1 MLRELIRERLMAAA
15 DEIFGLVERTM
26 ASYEE
31 ELSRTRDEKERHRR
45 QLEAVRKTQTVLG
58 DVQQLIGR
66 QEERH
71 PQQQGESS
79 ALKPEN
85 PQPQHI
91 KEEEEELWITQKGEC
106 RRRQKEAELT
116 KLPLTVVSV
125 KTEDDD
131 EKPEAHNFLAPLSD
145 SDDTSHSDED
155 KDRDYT
161 LLSGAA
167 DCEGEMRT
175 HTDYKHSE
183 YSEKETARKRGRS
196 DMWEHF
202 NQIALDKVRCLVCS
216 AELKY
221 HGSTSSMI
229 RHYAAKHRPAKNRGT
244 ANQVDRKRELDEA
257 LVNMMAKDSQSFA
270 IVDDRGF
277 KEFVA
282 LLDPTYKLP
291 SRGALEDIS
300 SESMRSKK
308 RPKL

>member
-1 MLRELIRERLMAAA
+1 MLRELIRERLLAAA

-31 ELSRTRDEKERHRR
+31 ELSRTREEKERQRR
-45 QLEAVRKTQTVLG
+45 QLEAVSKTQTVLE

-71 PQQQGESS
+71 PQQQGETS

-106 RRRQKEAELT
+106 RRRQKEADPT

-131 EKPEAHNFLAPLSD
+131 EKPKAHNLLAPLSD

-167 DCEGEMRT
+167 DFEGEMRT
-175 HTDYKHSE
+175 HTDNKHSE
-183 YSEKETARKRGRS
+183 CSEKETAWKRGRS
-196 DMWEHF
+196 EMWEHF
-202 NQIALDKVRCLVCS
+202 NLIALDKVRCMVCS

-221 HGSTSSMI
+221 HGSTSTMI
-229 RHYAAKHRPAKNRGT
+229 RHFAAKHGPAKNRAV

-257 LVNMMAKDSQSFA
+257 LVNMMANDSRPFS
-270 IVDDRGF
+270 IVDDSGF

-291 SRGALEDIS
+291 SRGALQDIS
-300 SESMRSKK
+300 SESTRSKK

>member
-31 ELSRTRDEKERHRR
+31 ELSRTREEKERHRQ
-45 QLEAVRKTQTVLG
+45 QLEAVSKTQTVLE
-58 DVQQLIGR
+58 DVQQLIDR
-66 QEERH
+66 QEECH
-71 PQQQGESS
+71 PKQKGESS
-79 ALKPEN
+79 TLKPEN

-106 RRRQKEAELT
+106 RRRQKEADLT
-116 KLPLTVVSV
+116 KLPLTVFSV
-125 KTEDDD
+125 KTEDYD
-131 EKPEAHNFLAPLSD
+131 EKPKAHNLLAPLSD
-145 SDDTSHSDED
+145 SDDTSHSHED

-161 LLSGAA
+161 LLSSAT
-167 DCEGEMRT
+167 DCGGEMRT
-175 HTDYKHSE
+175 HTDNRHSE
-183 YSEKETARKRGRS
+183 CSEKETARKRGRS

-202 NQIALDKVRCLVCS
+202 NQIALDKVRCMVCS

-229 RHYAAKHRPAKNRGT
+229 RHFAAKHGAAKNKGT

-257 LVNMMAKDSQSFA
+257 LVNMMAKDSRPFS
-270 IVDDRGF
+270 IVDDSAF

-291 SRGALEDIS
+291 SRGALQDIS
-300 SESMRSKK
+300 FESMRSKK